1 MRLGPAT
8 LANVA
13 GSVVLAFLVLPILA
27 VVPASFN
34 HASFIRLPPDTWSL
48 RWYQAFLNDPEW
60 LRALIASTRVALLA
74 MVISVLLGTLAALG
88 LERVPARARRALLA
102 IVISPLIVPVIMT
115 SIALYYVMRP
125 LGLHGTILGLALG
138 HTLLAVPFVVVNVG
152 ISLRGVDP
160 YCVRA
165 AEGLGASPWRVFRT
179 VTLPLIVPGLA
190 GEGPE
195 GGARSGFESFVAVRV
210 RSQRRAELWPSM
222 DLRGQIRCERR
233 RLLHHCV
240 GGDRF
245 GNRAVPDPIAD
256 GGQRVCR
263 RAVGTRHRHVEQRAP
278 LLGVTAVEHRG
289 QRRFEA
295 RKGNVRQE
303 AEPAEVH
310 ADHRHVVRGEPPRD
324 GKHRSVASEHDG
336 EIGAACQRVVVQ
348 DGDAVGRSRLR
359 GFGVERDRVPARQ
372 EKRRQLRQGG
382 GEVGAAMAADQR
394 DARESGGRTGGHAA
408 IKP

>member
-74 MVISVLLGTLAALG
+74 MVISVLFGTLAALG

-190 GEGPE
+190 G
-195 GGARSGFESFVAVRV
+195 GAAFAFVTSFDEVVISIFLAGVQAKTLPVKLWETIRV
-210 RSQRRAELWPSM
+210 EFTP
-222 DLRGQIRCERR
+222 
-233 RLLHHCV
+233 
-240 GGDRF
+240 
-245 GNRAVPDPIAD
+245 
-256 GGQRVCR
+256 
-263 RAVGTRHRHVEQRAP
+263 
-278 LLGVTAVEHRG
+278 VTAVASTILLAITLVLFVMVKTAMRG
-289 QRRFEA
+289 VSAKERA
-295 RKGNVRQE
+295 R
-303 AEPAEVH
+303 
-310 ADHRHVVRGEPPRD
+310 
-324 GKHRSVASEHDG
+324 
-336 EIGAACQRVVVQ
+336 
-348 DGDAVGRSRLR
+348 
-359 GFGVERDRVPARQ
+359 
-372 EKRRQLRQGG
+372 GG
-382 GEVGAAMAADQR
+382 
-394 DARESGGRTGGHAA
+394 
-408 IKP
+408 